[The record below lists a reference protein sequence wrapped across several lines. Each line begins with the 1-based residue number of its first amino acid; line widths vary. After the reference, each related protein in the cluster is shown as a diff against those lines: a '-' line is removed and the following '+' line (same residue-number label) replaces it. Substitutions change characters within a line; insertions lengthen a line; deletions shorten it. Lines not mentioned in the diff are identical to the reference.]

1 MEQLKKIGQVCRQ
14 HYEKLILIAALLLLA
29 AAVVYLYQASQ
40 EEERQE
46 TEKPKEAQRKSA
58 KGVPPVNLAPFEAAL
73 QEATNPPALGLSGK
87 HNLFNP
93 VKWQQAR
100 PGTPAIKVET
110 GREMGVES
118 VQIVRIT
125 PLSLSIAFDRA
136 ATSGTAPD
144 LTVTGYHTVVTNEAA
159 VNLRQRRLP
168 QFTSPNATNA
178 LVFVLTE
185 VKGPPENPTEL
196 IAALKDFGNEK
207 VSFAP
212 GKPYVRTVG
221 YEAELKYPALGRA
234 YPRLRK
240 DSTLDIDGESYKV
253 VDITPSRVVL
263 SDDSNGKRYAIEQIA
278 AP

>member
-136 ATSGTAPD
+136 ATSGTAPRLD
-144 LTVTGYHTVVTNEAA
+144 RDRLPHRGDERGGREPAPAASAA
-159 VNLRQRRLP
+159 VHLP
-168 QFTSPNATNA
+168 QC
-178 LVFVLTE
+178 
-185 VKGPPENPTEL
+185 
-196 IAALKDFGNEK
+196 DQ
-207 VSFAP
+207 
-212 GKPYVRTVG
+212 
-221 YEAELKYPALGRA
+221 RA
-234 YPRLRK
+234 GLRA
-240 DSTLDIDGESYKV
+240 DRGEGTAGEPDGADRGLEGFRK
-253 VDITPSRVVL
+253 
-263 SDDSNGKRYAIEQIA
+263 
-278 AP
+278 